1 MASEILFITTTD
13 AAGGRSG
20 DLERL
25 LASIEKALAGRAW
38 RMLLLAQRFSPQ
50 TGLGSELPQNVQLE
64 TISSQVSLS
73 RARNLLLR
81 KAREQ
86 GLLAHA
92 PVVAFPDDDCWY
104 PDGSL
109 ERVLNLF
116 RIDQALDFWFCGYAS
131 APQSPARALSMDMK
145 PPSVFQVAAKASS
158 NTIFLRSRIA
168 EAIGGFDEELG
179 VGTANNG
186 GEDTDYALRAYARSR
201 KSRFVDQALIGHR
214 DHDPKLRSRYF
225 RGSLIAIARHTAMR
239 PMSVALL
246 VRKLMV
252 GSVLV
257 ATRRMSSRDF
267 RAALRVAFSEK
278 TGWAFAQRRSNRE
291 AA

>member
-25 LASIEKALAGRAW
+25 LASVEKALAGRAW

-145 PPSVFQVAAKASS
+145 PPSAFQVAAKASS

-267 RAALRVAFSEK
+267 RAASRVAFSEK